1 MLAPNPIHTRAK
13 KILTSGFFLLVFG
26 SFLSIM
32 LTVAYA
38 SVGSKPQEQYIML
51 STVGSDMTTKSIYP
65 TSGPLVS
72 EGDILDWN
80 VQLYNH
86 MGESE
91 YVEIRLKLL
100 NSTQQ
105 GPDNVLHLP
114 SPAADIYEERIAL
127 ASNETAVIPIAIKI
141 TEAEVGTGGATAIS
155 ALTVNG
161 AEITG
166 LNVANDKS
174 NNFRFIIE
182 LWRHDV
188 ETESFVF
195 TWPSGLESES
205 AWNQIRILVK

>member
-72 EGDILDWN
+72 EGDTLDWN

-114 SPAADIYEERIAL
+114 SPAAHIYEERIAL
-127 ASNETAVIPIAIKI
+127 ASNETAVIPIAINI
-141 TEAEVGTGGATAIS
+141 ADAEAGAGGATAIR

-205 AWNQIRILVK
+205 AWNQIRIQVK

>member
-1 MLAPNPIHTRAK
+1 M
-13 KILTSGFFLLVFG
+13 F
-26 SFLSIM
+26 
-32 LTVAYA
+32 TVAYA
-38 SVGSKPQEQYIML
+38 SIGSRPQEQYIML

-65 TSGPLVS
+65 TSGPFVS
-72 EGDILDWN
+72 EGDTLSWN

-105 GPDNVLHLP
+105 GPDNVQHVP
-114 SPAADIYEERIAL
+114 SPVPLIYEERIAL
-127 ASNETAVIPIAIKI
+127 ASNATAVIPISINI
-141 TEAEVGTGGATAIS
+141 TDAEATQGGATAIR

-161 AEITG
+161 AEISG
-166 LNVANDKS
+166 LNVTNDKS

-188 ETESFVF
+188 ETESFVY
-195 TWPSGLESES
+195 TWPSGLERES
-205 AWNQIRILVK
+205 AWNQIRIQVK

>member
-72 EGDILDWN
+72 EGDTLDWN

-114 SPAADIYEERIAL
+114 SPAAHIYEERIAL
-127 ASNETAVIPIAIKI
+127 ASNETAVIPISIKI
-141 TEAEVGTGGATAIS
+141 ADAELARGDDTAIRS
-155 ALTVNG
+155 LTVNG

-166 LNVANDKS
+166 LNVTNVKS

-195 TWPSGLESES
+195 TWPSGLERES
-205 AWNQIRILVK
+205 AWNQIRIQVK